1 MAGWSS
7 NSLRTVSVS
16 RLRMLRHILDWRIK
30 DEETNV
36 VFTFHGEDKDM
47 DNKHP
52 KSEMPALK
60 EAAASAKNRQGLEK
74 SIENEQK
81 QHQHRHDA
89 PLVDKGPMSRPK

>member
-1 MAGWSS
+1 M
-7 NSLRTVSVS
+7 
-16 RLRMLRHILDWRIK
+16 K

-36 VFTFHGEDKDM
+36 VSTFHHEDLDV

-60 EAAASAKNRQGLEK
+60 EAATAAKDKHGLEK
-74 SIENEQK
+74 SIQNEQK